1 MLQVS
6 KTMFLCTVTRLVIP
20 KRARRSDS
28 LAEEQPQKPMNSFPK
43 YSYNKIGVC
52 SSFHVAFQGSKTWK
66 NIDSV
71 WDLNQNICF
80 TCSTR
85 DRDVS
90 LKRLQTCPRNVEI
103 VLVVSDPVSVYLFDC
118 SELALKVKA
127 IIITKC
133 SQWYCKVRCA
143 IALLFFK

>member
-1 MLQVS
+1 
-6 KTMFLCTVTRLVIP
+6 
-20 KRARRSDS
+20 
-28 LAEEQPQKPMNSFPK
+28 MNSYPK
-43 YSYNKIGVC
+43 HSYNKIGVC
-52 SSFHVAFQGSKTWK
+52 SSFHVAFQESKTWK

-85 DRDVS
+85 DRNIS
-90 LKRLQTCPRNVEI
+90 LKRLQTCPRNVEF

-127 IIITKC
+127 I
-133 SQWYCKVRCA
+133 
-143 IALLFFK
+143 